1 VLDSV
6 LDPTVSLTG
15 DLLKIHCVTV
25 VWLWLPPSCWFAG
38 TSSLGS
44 DGESVWPSLIRVQG
58 ILKAYQR
65 ATGIHQAAL
74 TVKRWFSSCVRE
86 AGMHRAWRARS
97 RESNTGTSCR
107 VGEKKAAGSDTR
119 MGFVSSQAWLDSRW
133 ERQAGIA
140 FRQKAQPGDGSPR
153 VLRRA
158 SKCTDPIAQWQ
169 SFRLPSSMSGW
180 KTGRL
185 IPSQPGSQGGIVL
198 EGAMTTRR
206 PSPMSSGAK
215 MPTPCPAQQQGT
227 AKMFTA
233 QFFC

>member
-1 VLDSV
+1 MLTSLSWLTVDGSFSCLDRSTNELCCGKFV
-6 LDPTVSLTG
+6 SRQTMCPTRSSTQPCHLPAISL
-15 DLLKIHCVTV
+15 KFICVTV

-107 VGEKKAAGSDTR
+107 VGEKKSSWVGYAHGFRVVPSLAR
-119 MGFVSSQAWLDSRW
+119 FKMGTSSRHCFPTEGPAW
-133 ERQAGIA
+133 
-140 FRQKAQPGDGSPR
+140 
-153 VLRRA
+153 
-158 SKCTDPIAQWQ
+158 
-169 SFRLPSSMSGW
+169 
-180 KTGRL
+180 
-185 IPSQPGSQGGIVL
+185 
-198 EGAMTTRR
+198 
-206 PSPMSSGAK
+206 
-215 MPTPCPAQQQGT
+215 
-227 AKMFTA
+227 
-233 QFFC
+233 